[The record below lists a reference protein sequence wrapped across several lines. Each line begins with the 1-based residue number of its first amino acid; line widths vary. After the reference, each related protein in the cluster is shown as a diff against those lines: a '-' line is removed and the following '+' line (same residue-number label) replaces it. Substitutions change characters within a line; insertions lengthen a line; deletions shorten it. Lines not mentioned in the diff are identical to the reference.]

1 MTGKKDQNSIGWKG
15 KLRGFSDEVFRNYLI
30 MRKRWEIS
38 AFERQRNSA
47 IKDLGNRVFRLI
59 QREKAKIPE
68 VDSVVHSIR
77 DLDDKIQIL
86 EEKLREIIMRVDVQ
100 HQIPDKSGKPVD
112 LQPTAADTKP
122 PEKVLEKTAVKPK
135 PVVKNEDV
143 EKEIQKIADVALDK
157 PPQPALKKKPV
168 PVKKPAAKKKA
179 KADSTKNG
187 GKKVAKNTAKKPP
200 VDK

>member
-1 MTGKKDQNSIGWKG
+1 MGWKG
-15 KLRGFSDEVFRNYLI
+15 KLRGFSDEVFRDYLI

-38 AFERQRNSA
+38 SFERQRNNA

-112 LQPTAADTKP
+112 VQPTAADKKP
-122 PEKVLEKTAVKPK
+122 PEKVLEKTTAKPK
-135 PVVKNEDV
+135 PVVKSEDV
-143 EKEIQKIADVALDK
+143 EKEIQKIAAVALDK
-157 PPQPALKKKPV
+157 QPQPALKKKPV

-187 GKKVAKNTAKKPP
+187 GKKVAKKIAKKPP